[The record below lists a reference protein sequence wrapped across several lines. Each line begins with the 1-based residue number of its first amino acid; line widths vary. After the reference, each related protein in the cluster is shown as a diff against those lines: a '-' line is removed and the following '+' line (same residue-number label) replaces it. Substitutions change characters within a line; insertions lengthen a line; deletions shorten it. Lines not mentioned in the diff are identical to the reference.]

1 MLLLLMRHGPAVDRN
16 LFEGP
21 DAARPLTP
29 EGRQKTRLAC
39 RGLLAQLGRLDR
51 LAASPAVRTLQTATI
66 LRAELAR
73 VPAAPADKITTLRRR
88 PVALTLETWPEL
100 LATDLG
106 PLCERLSAAQGRTVV
121 CVGHEPM
128 LSQLVARLLCG
139 SVDCLEIRLKK
150 CGVLA
155 LEIDWDTGGAALLW
169 HLAPAQLR
177 RLAS

>member
-51 LAASPAVRTLQTATI
+51 LAASPAVRTLKTATI

-73 VPAAPADKITTLRRR
+73 VPAAPADKITTLRR

-100 LATDLG
+100 MAADLG
-106 PLCERLSAAQGRTVV
+106 PLCERLREVRDGTVV
-121 CVGHEPM
+121 CVGHEPL
-128 LSQLVARLLCG
+128 LSQLAARLLCG
-139 SVDCLEIRLKK
+139 SEDCLEIRLKK
-150 CGVLA
+150 CGVVA
-155 LEIDWDTGGAALLW
+155 LEIDWESGGGALLW